1 MANRIMRF
9 AHPDMLL
16 LNITIILALLGVIT
30 SFDCGYYSSIVHQHN
45 PYYFLERQ
53 GIWTVIGIISMLI
66 LSNVDYRFWRKISSG
81 LMIFATVL
89 LFAVWAPKFGI
100 VLNDAHRWVGFGFLR
115 FQPSEFM
122 KICLILFLS
131 AWLSSRLNQIRND
144 WVSLIFPMIVIGVVC
159 GIVEKE
165 PDLGTA
171 GIIAMTAIVILILAG
186 IRISHVFGIFTVF
199 LACLALLTFTSGH
212 RMHRLD
218 SWFNPKANYL
228 THGFQVYHA
237 EVAIGSGM
245 ITGMGIGHGEEK
257 SFLPEANTDYVFATF
272 GEEIG
277 LIGCLTIICLL
288 GIVVWR
294 AFRIAR
300 NVSDPFAS
308 LVAGGIG
315 GMISIQSIINIA
327 MVTRIGPS
335 VGIPL
340 PFLSY
345 GGTSALTLLSSIGIL
360 LNISL
365 YAKAPA
371 SIAVVRNSDS
381 VKLSKSA

>member
-1 MANRIMRF
+1 MRF

-53 GIWTVIGIISMLI
+53 GIWTVIGIISMLL

>member
-53 GIWTVIGIISMLI
+53 GIWTVIGIISMLL

>member
-1 MANRIMRF
+1 MANRIKRL
-9 AHPDMLL
+9 AHPDRLL
-16 LNITIILALLGVIT
+16 INTTIILALLGVIT

-45 PYYFLERQ
+45 PYYYLERQ

-66 LSNVDYRFWRKISSG
+66 LSKVDYRIWRKISAG
-81 LMIFATVL
+81 LMIFAIVL
-89 LFAVWAPKFGI
+89 LFAVWAPKFGV

-131 AWLSSRLNQIRND
+131 AWLSTRLNQIRND
-144 WVSLIFPMIVIGVVC
+144 GLSLVFPVVIIGITC
-159 GIVEKE
+159 YIVEKE

-171 GIIAMTAIVILILAG
+171 CIIAITAIVILILAG
-186 IRISHVFGIFTVF
+186 IRITHVFGIIMAF
-199 LACLALLTFTSGH
+199 LACLVLLTLTSGH

-228 THGFQVYHA
+228 THGFQIYHA
-237 EVAIGSGM
+237 EMAIGSGM

-288 GIVVWR
+288 GIVGWR
-294 AFRIAR
+294 AFYIAC
-300 NVSDPFAS
+300 NVPDPFAS

-315 GMISIQSIINIA
+315 GMISIQSLINIA

-345 GGTSALTLLSSIGIL
+345 GGTSALMLLSSIGIL

-371 SIAVVRNSDS
+371 SVAVVRNSDS
-381 VKLSKSA
+381 VRLSKSA